1 MSTRPFAACEN
12 WVLVAF
18 IEEDATLELA
28 DAVRFAS
35 ASTIDTALDNVIAF
49 ADRLVSG
56 SAADDLR
63 NAVAELRLRAH
74 SEAA

>member
-1 MSTRPFAACEN
+1 MSARPFAACEN

-35 ASTIDTALDNVIAF
+35 ASTIDAALDNVIAF
-49 ADRLVSG
+49 ADRLVGG